1 MIRLYKLS
9 WLLCAAVLAFSC
21 SDDDDPLPLPTVD
34 FVVDPAQVEVGIPV
48 MFDNITRNAD
58 NYSWSFGGTITST
71 EVSPTITF
79 TTPGSVE
86 VVLTAITLDGQ
97 EVSITKTITVKQRFL
112 TGYSVNVFPAKN
124 ADLDWDDGAAPEDV
138 FPDIFVQFL
147 VDKDNPSQA
156 EFDNALFD
164 GIFTNIPVSSF
175 ARTDADQG
183 FPTDI
188 ILTNEDWGFALFDFD
203 GSDPANPG
211 PTDFE
216 FMAGVIFN
224 PVQTIT
230 FKSPAGDVGFISV
243 FITDSAGNTLDVDIS
258 FELR

>member
-1 MIRLYKLS
+1 MKRYYKLS

-34 FVVDPAQVEVGIPV
+34 FVVDPVQVEVGIPV
-48 MFDNITRNAD
+48 MFDNLTRNAD
-58 NYSWSFGGTITST
+58 NYRWDFGSSTST

-79 TTPGSVE
+79 TAPGTIQVT
-86 VVLTAITLDGQ
+86 LTAITLDGQ
-97 EVSITKTITVKQRFL
+97 EVTITKPITVKQRFL
-112 TGYSVNVFPAKN
+112 TGYSVNVYPLKN
-124 ADLDWDDGAAPEDV
+124 GDLDWDDGAAPEDV
-138 FPDIFVQFL
+138 FPDILVQLL
-147 VDKDNPSQA
+147 VDKPNPSQA
-156 EFDNALFD
+156 ELDNALFD
-164 GIFTNIPVSSF
+164 GIFTNIPVPAF
-175 ARTDADQG
+175 AFTDSEQG

-203 GSDPANPG
+203 GADPANPG
-211 PTDFE
+211 PNDTFE

-243 FITDSAGNTLDVDIS
+243 FVTDNAGNTLDIDIS